1 MKHHEAV
8 QRLIDFWVRCFLLN
22 TVCILA
28 WLRNVGGGI
37 VKRWSANLKPVCFIT
52 LLFCLIFLSLLSPR
66 LKVPISC
73 LLKAQPNSY
82 KHAMAI
88 FWDGPISLVTRRRH
102 RALLSSKIWQ
112 IQSRNKIQ
120 FSSVHILI
128 DIALIDSPLLT
139 QSTQLIPW
147 FHHCPRWAEPRDD
160 LVQLFVSESRHK
172 MSTEPFHRDIQR
184 RFFGVLCSG
193 LCSKGYAANHF

>member
-1 MKHHEAV
+1 MKLSSVWLISEFDVFFCWTQFAFWHDSAMSAEV
-8 QRLIDFWVRCFLLN
+8 Q
-22 TVCILA
+22 
-28 WLRNVGGGI
+28 G
-37 VKRWSANLKPVCFIT
+37 VKRLSANLKPVCFIT

-73 LLKAQPNSY
+73 LLKAQPKSY

-147 FHHCPRWAEPRDD
+147 FRQICPRWLGWTSGWSRSALCLR
-160 LVQLFVSESRHK
+160 ESSQDVNRAFPQRY
-172 MSTEPFHRDIQR
+172 TETFLWCALLGIVLQR
-184 RFFGVLCSG
+184 LCG
-193 LCSKGYAANHF
+193 